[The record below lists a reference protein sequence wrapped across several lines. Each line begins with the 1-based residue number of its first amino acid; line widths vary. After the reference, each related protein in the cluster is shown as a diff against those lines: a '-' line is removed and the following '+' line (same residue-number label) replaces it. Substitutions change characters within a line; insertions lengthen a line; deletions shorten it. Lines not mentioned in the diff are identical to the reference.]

1 MPTTPFVEAKE
12 RLLAEADSLN
22 QAIARG
28 AEPGAPIT
36 LSNRKL
42 DKAAKKVLLLGAG
55 RRLGSGEG
63 TTLTYADPTPA
74 EAIRNILR
82 EAVA

>member
-1 MPTTPFVEAKE
+1 MPTQFMGAKTK
-12 RLLAEADSLN
+12 LLEQAELMGLS
-22 QAIARG
+22 
-28 AEPGAPIT
+28 

-42 DKAAKKVLLLGAG
+42 DKAAKKLLLLDAG
-55 RRLGSGEG
+55 RHIGSGES

-82 EAVA
+82 EFTR

>member
-1 MPTTPFVEAKE
+1 MPTAFMDAKT
-12 RLLAEADSLN
+12 RLLEQADLMGLS
-22 QAIARG
+22 
-28 AEPGAPIT
+28 

-42 DKAAKKVLLLGAG
+42 DRAAKKLLLLDAG
-55 RRLGSGEG
+55 RHIGNGES

-82 EAVA
+82 ESAR

>member
-1 MPTTPFVEAKE
+1 MPGTPFMDAKNH
-12 RLLAEADSLN
+12 LLE
-22 QAIARG
+22 QAGQMGIH
-28 AEPGAPIT
+28 

-42 DKAAKKVLLLGAG
+42 DSVAKKLLLLDAG
-55 RRLGSGEG
+55 RHLGTGES

-82 EAVA
+82 EAVS